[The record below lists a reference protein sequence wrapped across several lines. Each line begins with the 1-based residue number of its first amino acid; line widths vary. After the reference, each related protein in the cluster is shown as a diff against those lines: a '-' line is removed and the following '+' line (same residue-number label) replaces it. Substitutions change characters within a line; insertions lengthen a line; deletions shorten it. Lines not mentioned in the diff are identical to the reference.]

1 MKKLILPLR
10 WVAILP
16 ASLLTTIIVYYLFT
30 GFISLLALFAP
41 MGSYGDVISIV
52 AIGMAAYFFMVV
64 AVLIAPKF
72 KIAVATVVLV
82 IALMFVAFQIGKL
95 VERDNFVFLYQMQF
109 LVAVSAT
116 IAAYVKTVKAKELSF
131 DTFFNS

>member
-95 VERDNFVFLYQMQF
+95 VERDNFVF
-109 LVAVSAT
+109 
-116 IAAYVKTVKAKELSF
+116 
-131 DTFFNS
+131 